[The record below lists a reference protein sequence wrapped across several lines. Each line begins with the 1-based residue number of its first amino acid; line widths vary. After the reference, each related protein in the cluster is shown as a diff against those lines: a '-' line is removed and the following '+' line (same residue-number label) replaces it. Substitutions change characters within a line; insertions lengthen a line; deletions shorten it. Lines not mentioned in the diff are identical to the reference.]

1 MRHGAEINAE
11 NMWKVTPINIAML
24 MNHVGMVKRLLQEEG
39 VDVNGK
45 DDNGRTLLALTCIDL
60 SDEKMVDFAEY
71 LLSKGANPNLPDIN
85 VNTVLH
91 ALATYTTD

>member
-85 VNTVLH
+85 GNTVLH